1 MHMLTAMYFS
11 RASSSTSGRKLVAPH
26 PHPDCP
32 FICLTMSSSF
42 FIYHKINI
50 QCIHSVKR
58 THTLPFILY
67 YKIGFCRASIFVL
80 CACKGCLACL
90 ICGLLWVIITPVANV
105 FLFCHYSHK

>member
-80 CACKGCLACL
+80 SLQPQVESLDGFSILHTCY
-90 ICGLLWVIITPVANV
+90 LWE
-105 FLFCHYSHK
+105 